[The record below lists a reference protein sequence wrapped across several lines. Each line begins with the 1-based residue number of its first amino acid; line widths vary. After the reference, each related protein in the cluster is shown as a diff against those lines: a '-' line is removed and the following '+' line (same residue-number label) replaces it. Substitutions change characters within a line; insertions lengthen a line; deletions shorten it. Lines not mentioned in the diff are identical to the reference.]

1 MLQAANEVAWQVL
14 LRMAAQAAACHT
26 RAASLAAGPQYITS
40 ALVRGSDFCRLA
52 TSLYHLFNDSSLQI
66 WRYCSATHYASA
78 SYRAVQE
85 GDVIETLVWQAFTY
99 AVTAYDNTYDQHD
112 ADESVITSA
121 AGVMTNLI
129 L

>member
-1 MLQAANEVAWQVL
+1 
-14 LRMAAQAAACHT
+14 MAAQAAACNT

-52 TSLYHLFNDSSLQI
+52 TSLCHLFDDSSLQI
-66 WRYCSATHYASA
+66 WRYCSATLYASA

-85 GDVIETLVWQAFTY
+85 GDDIETLVWQAFKC
-99 AVTAYDNTYDQHD
+99 AVTVYDNAYD

-121 AGVMTNLI
+121 AGVMTN
-129 L
+129 